1 MKKNFLWMLAAIL
14 ACGSMFTSCTGNEDT
29 PVQPVQPEPPVLPDQ
44 AAMFV
49 QNVIADGRYTP
60 AIMQLGDNELT
71 YLRFDV
77 ADYEEAQAEFLK
89 LLPEGV
95 ASTAKKDEQIPKMF
109 AESTG
114 YALNAPQQ
122 NGIDSIFFMKVLPM
136 MNTAAGIAWVELTP
150 DLKEAFHV
158 TSIIYMQASS
168 NDDMDNF
175 VASLM
180 GLMPYSKPD
189 PEDKSHLICSVPSQE
204 VYMGLIKD
212 MMTNKMMSSSE
223 YLEDGNM
230 RMTLSDKNDNSYGKL
245 TVLGQGNRPEDA
257 INVFLFDE
265 DLQTS
270 MAAKIGGAF
279 AKLSFY
285 FVPVAEPTVEPVAE

>member
-1 MKKNFLWMLAAIL
+1 MKKNFQWMLAAIL
-14 ACGSMFTSCTGNEDT
+14 TCGSMFSSCTGNLDS
-29 PVQPVQPEPPVLPDQ
+29 PVQPEPPVLPDQ

-60 AIMQLGDNELT
+60 SVMVVGDEELA
-71 YLRFDV
+71 YLRLDV
-77 ADYEEAQAEFLK
+77 ADNEEALAEFLK

-95 ASTAKKDEQIPKMF
+95 AATACEDEFHHGMF
-109 AESTG
+109 VESTG
-114 YALNAPQQ
+114 YALYAPQQ
-122 NGIDSIFFMKVLPM
+122 NDIDSIFFMEVQPVM
-136 MNTAAGIAWVELTP
+136 STVAGIAWVELTP
-150 DLKEAFHV
+150 DLKEALHV
-158 TSIIYMQASS
+158 NNIIYMQASS

-189 PEDKSHLICSVPSQE
+189 PEDPSHLICTVPSPE
-204 VYMGLIKD
+204 VYTDLIKE
-212 MMTNKMMSSSE
+212 MLTNKMMSSSE
-223 YLEDGNM
+223 YLEDGNL

-285 FVPVAEPTVEPVAE
+285 FAPVAEPTVEPVAE